1 MQIFG
6 QKNVNCKVYLA
17 KYRFFALFSK
27 NVWWIYIKVLPLQQ
41 I

>member
-1 MQIFG
+1 MQIFEL
-6 QKNVNCKVYLA
+6 KNPFCKVYLA
-17 KYRFFALFSK
+17 KYRLFALFSK